1 LKFNTGMHC
10 PCIFLIDDHPLFR
23 SGLRMIIQNGLSDSS
38 IHEMD
43 SVEAALQKDEQPDL
57 VLLDIFLAGMDGL
70 SGIALIKD
78 RWPQANLTVV
88 SSDASGDT
96 VKRALDTGANA
107 FLSKAQSPSHML
119 DAIKEALSC
128 HLHLPQA
135 SGESLALSDRQ
146 QQVLDLLVQGMSN
159 RMIGQR
165 LFLSEHTIR
174 WHVQGL
180 LEALGASSRTEA
192 VFLARRKGLIK

>member
-1 LKFNTGMHC
+1 
-10 PCIFLIDDHPLFR
+10 
-23 SGLRMIIQNGLSDSS
+23 MIIQNGLSNSS

-43 SVEAALQKDEQPDL
+43 SVEAALQRDEQPDL

-96 VKRALDTGANA
+96 AKRALATGANA

-119 DAIKEALSC
+119 DAIKEALNW

-146 QQVLDLLVQGMSN
+146 HQVLELLVQGMSN